1 MQKSILK
8 AALLAVL
15 YVVLVLGLSTVA
27 LAAPPWS
34 DMPDTLLAKYGV
46 TADQVAAISEGYA
59 DGLWKPDQNVTRA
72 QFIKMAVVAFKIPLA
87 NPATPSFTDVPKD
100 NFYYQYIEGAKAAAV
115 TSGVTATTFGPDV
128 LITRQQALAI
138 IARYAASANGQ
149 NLATMYSAEQVA
161 TLLAHFGDAD
171 MIADALRSAM
181 AYAYDTAITLGN
193 AQGNLDPL
201 ANLTRIQGATLLIRA
216 GAKVPYVYVADGTT
230 KITDAAFNP
239 YFEGDALAG
248 VKALLNAGKV
258 YVNGLKVPATESET
272 TLYQVNGIDSLWWNA
287 GQSTWG
293 YAVHKYV
300 YNYGTPPL
308 AGVTVLP
315 MTFDVARLSFIET
328 MSSKRGR
335 TVTLTLD
342 PATHQAVRIDITEM
356 ETVLIGGIET
366 HGATTTINRTS
377 FTLETGR
384 YPARFDV
391 NGVTFPTENVDT
403 TIQVGDFAVW
413 WLGPTGWNLERCV
426 PVVGIL
432 TKDASNYYHINETD
446 VRYEADCSRFNLATP
461 NRPTQFFT
469 AHTRL
474 GLGNLPVTVWCMPD
488 TGNPIGFTHGNYA
501 DSKAALALAI
511 TNATA
516 AKTGV
521 VVATDAA
528 SVPAGTKWVTQAAMD
543 TFNAALAAA
552 QAVYNDNASV
562 LAAFDSAIY
571 ALSGA
576 LGVGGNT
583 PSGFIGAQGVGT
595 KQ

>member
-8 AALLAVL
+8 VALLAVL
-15 YVVLVLGLSTVA
+15 SVVLVFGLSTVA
-27 LAAPPWS
+27 LAAPAWS

-46 TADQVAAISEGYA
+46 TADQVAAISEGYPG
-59 DGLWKPDQNVTRA
+59 GLWQPYQALTRA
-72 QFIKMAVVAFKIPLA
+72 QFTKMAVVAFKIPLA

-100 NFYYQYIEGAKAAAV
+100 NYYYPYVEGAKAAAV
-115 TSGVTATTFGPDV
+115 TSGVTATSFGLDA

-138 IARYAASANGQ
+138 ISRYAAKANGL
-149 NLATMYSAEQVA
+149 NLATMYSAGQLTA
-161 TLLAHFGDAD
+161 LLAHFGDAAS
-171 MIADALRSAM
+171 ISSQLKNEM
-181 AYAYDTAITLGN
+181 AFAYDKGITLGN
-193 AQGNLDPL
+193 DQGNLDPL
-201 ANLTRIQGATLLIRA
+201 ANLARIQGATLLIRSGSA
-216 GAKVPYVYVADGTT
+216 VPYVWVADGTT
-230 KITDAAFNP
+230 KVTDAAFNA
-239 YFEGDALAG
+239 YFGGNALTG
-248 VKALLNAGKV
+248 VGALLNAGGV
-258 YVNGLKVPATESET
+258 YVNGLKVPATESKT
-272 TLYQVNGIDSLWWNA
+272 TPYQVNGIDSLWWNA

-342 PATHQAVRIDITEM
+342 PATHQAVRIDMTEK
-356 ETVLIGGIET
+356 ETVLIGAIET
-366 HGATTTINRTS
+366 HGATTTIDRTPY
-377 FTLETGR
+377 TLETGR
-384 YPARFDV
+384 YPVRFDV

-403 TIQVGDFAVW
+403 TTQVGDFAVW
-413 WLGPTGWNLERCV
+413 WLGPTGWHLERCV

-474 GLGNLPVTVWCMPD
+474 GLGSLPVTVWCMPD

-521 VVATDAA
+521 VVATNAA
-528 SVPAGTKWVTQAAMD
+528 DVAAGTKWVTQAAMD
-543 TFNAALAAA
+543 AFNAALAAA
-552 QAVYNDNASV
+552 QAVYNNNTSA

-595 KQ
+595 K